1 MTRHPLIKGWRKH
14 LKARRVGKNFVKRE
28 MKLTYI
34 GDLYYRLQQ
43 ISDRLI
49 MMSYASVAT
58 SAVTFFKRLNTPSPQ
73 TFQSPNALA
82 PNDFFRRIA

>member
-34 GDLYYRLQQ
+34 GGV
-43 ISDRLI
+43 SGKCAPSTPLI
-49 MMSYASVAT
+49 EE
-58 SAVTFFKRLNTPSPQ
+58 F
-73 TFQSPNALA
+73 
-82 PNDFFRRIA
+82 